1 TVAMAVLTRTYLV
14 VPPDLVWSILVMVA
28 SLAAVAILTVAMGVT
43 EEDKLVLR
51 TVLRKVR
58 RSRGGA

>member
-1 TVAMAVLTRTYLV
+1 
-14 VPPDLVWSILVMVA
+14 
-28 SLAAVAILTVAMGVT
+28 LTVAMGVT
-43 EEDKLVLR
+43 EDDKLVLR